1 MMDREKNIFTGL
13 AAHYVEAMEYFD
25 YSRIVGIFLQ
35 GSQNYGLDYE
45 HSDIDTKLI
54 VTPTFKDIAFN
65 RSPVSTTHVRANE
78 EHIDFKDIRLY
89 IQTFR
94 KQNLNFLEI
103 LFTDFRFLNED
114 YKTEWMRLVENREA
128 IAHYNLFQAIKSMKG
143 IALEKYHA
151 MEHAYPSKV
160 DVLAKFGY
168 DPKQV
173 SHLVRVEEF
182 IERYIAGEPYEDCL
196 HPKAA
201 EFIMD
206 IKLGKY
212 NLEEARKI
220 AKSSI
225 GRIESIADEF
235 TQKIENKGN
244 PEVDELLNDVQ
255 YNIMKIAIQTE
266 FGQ

>member
-1 MMDREKNIFTGL
+1 MTEREKNIFAGL
-13 AAHYVEAMEYFD
+13 AAHYDEAMEYFD

-103 LFTDFRFLNED
+103 LFTDFRFFNEE
-114 YKTEWMRLVENREA
+114 YKTEWMRLVDNREA

-160 DVLAKFGY
+160 DILAKFGY

-173 SHLVRVEEF
+173 SHLVRVEEY
-182 IERYIAGEPYEDCL
+182 IQRYIAGEPYEDCL

-225 GRIESIADEF
+225 EHIESIADAF
-235 TQKIENKGN
+235 TAKVENKGN